1 MDAFIQSISE
11 MTIGEL
17 CKYAALLFGGITC
30 YIEFSKKIK
39 WNPLSDILKWFGE
52 RLLGPLQQQF
62 DELKEKQEEQDE
74 ILKELRDT
82 QDDNEIDRIR
92 WEIIEFARSCRNKEK
107 HTLDAFTHVIDL
119 YGKYHRILDRRKL
132 QNGQIDL
139 EYNYII
145 EVYKKCQMENS
156 FL

>member
-52 RLLGPLQQQF
+52 RLLVPVNTKIE
-62 DELKEKQEEQDE
+62 ELKATQASQET
-74 ILKELRDT
+74 ILNELRDK

-92 WEIIEFARSCRNKEK
+92 WEILNFARSCRNGEW
-107 HTLDAFTHVIDL
+107 HAADEFEHMFELNT
-119 YGKYHRILDRRKL
+119 KYHGLLDRRKL
-132 QNGQIDL
+132 KNGRIDL
-139 EYNYII
+139 EYNYIVRTY
-145 EVYKKCQMENS
+145 ESQNTHGNS
-156 FL
+156 

>member
-39 WNPLSDILKWFGE
+39 WNPLSAILKWFGE
-52 RLLGPLQQQF
+52 RLLVPVNTKIE
-62 DELKEKQEEQDE
+62 ELKETQASQEK
-74 ILKELRDT
+74 ILNELRDK

-92 WEIIEFARSCRNKEK
+92 WEILNFARSCRNGEW
-107 HTLDAFTHVIDL
+107 HATDEFEHMFELNT
-119 YGKYHRILDRRKL
+119 KYHGLLGRRKL
-132 QNGQIDL
+132 KNGRIDL
-139 EYNYII
+139 EYNYIVRTY
-145 EVYKKCQMENS
+145 ESQHTHGNS
-156 FL
+156 